1 MRFDRQ
7 RTTETPSLL
16 RRPSLPTYFLHP
28 HCLHVRVYHREPK
41 MATTRPSSSSDVVV
55 VESLSTTDA
64 VIRVRKVPS
73 PRRRRDG
80 LIQYARDNTSQNGED
95 GILHRLFQLLPSPS
109 HHMRVC
115 VDVGAWD
122 GIHLSN
128 TRSLLQNDVGS
139 DNARSSSCSERWYGV
154 LIEADPLKFDQL
166 VKLYRDDDDTT
177 NHNNTL
183 LLNRTISV
191 VDPQHNPN
199 SLHGILQQQQ
209 QPQFA
214 NEFMIDFL
222 CIDIDGPDYHV
233 LADLFHFS
241 PYRPMVICI
250 EFNPTMPH
258 DLIYIPPRSDS
269 ERHVS
274 THF

>member
-1 MRFDRQ
+1 
-7 RTTETPSLL
+7 
-16 RRPSLPTYFLHP
+16 
-28 HCLHVRVYHREPK
+28 

-73 PRRRRDG
+73 PRRRWDG

-95 GILHRLFQLLPSPS
+95 GILHRLFQLLPSQAPSSPS

-139 DNARSSSCSERWYGV
+139 DNATSSCSERWYGV

-166 VKLYRDDDDTT
+166 VKLYRDDEDTT

-209 QPQFA
+209 QAQFA

-274 THF
+274 THI